1 MKIASSFGIP
11 ENVMFAPAANDY
23 EAFNAR
29 SNFGE
34 VYHKGEGLI
43 VKMKAKLWSSFK
55 INNFYL
61 ISFIILF

>member
-23 EAFNAR
+23 AAFNAR

-43 VKMKAKLWSSFK
+43 IQMKAKL
-55 INNFYL
+55 
-61 ISFIILF
+61 